1 MRQNVRMAQTRSE
14 RGLDRLVNFS
24 DATVA
29 IAITLLILPLVD
41 AATHIGDA
49 SFGAFFAKYYWEIV
63 AFVVSFAV
71 IARFWTV
78 HHRIFES
85 ARAYSP
91 SLVSANFL
99 WLFSIV
105 IIPFTANVLSNGSGQ
120 RVDVNALYI
129 GNLLLATGASQI
141 IGLVLARNPELMSEE
156 ARASRDRTAGLAE
169 LTLMAAAFV
178 LAILIPSVGM
188 LWLLILFLAGPLH
201 QLYRRAA
208 YGPGSGRRASR
219 TDG

>member
-1 MRQNVRMAQTRSE
+1 MGQNVGMAQLRSE

-41 AATHIGDA
+41 AATHIGGEPFDA
-49 SFGAFFAKYYWEIV
+49 FYAKYQWEIL

-71 IARFWTV
+71 IARFWVV

-85 ARAYSP
+85 VRAYSS
-91 SLVSANFL
+91 SLVWANFL

-120 RVDVNALYI
+120 RTDINALYI
-129 GNLLLATGASQI
+129 GNLLLAAIASQLM
-141 IGLVLARNPELMSEE
+141 GLVLVRHPGLMSEE
-156 ARASRDRTAGLAE
+156 ARATRDRTSGIAE
-169 LTLMAAAFV
+169 LILMAAALV
-178 LAILIPSVGM
+178 LATLVPAVGM
-188 LWLLILFLAGPLH
+188 FWLFLLFLAGPLH
-201 QLYRRAA
+201 GLFRRVV
-208 YGPGSGRRASR
+208 YGPAAGRRASR
-219 TDG
+219 TDS

>member
-1 MRQNVRMAQTRSE
+1 MAQLRSE

-41 AATHIGDA
+41 AATHIGGEPFD
-49 SFGAFFAKYYWEIV
+49 AFFAKYQWEIL

-71 IARFWTV
+71 IARFWVV

-85 ARAYSP
+85 VRAYS
-91 SLVSANFL
+91 SALVWANFL

-129 GNLLLATGASQI
+129 GNLLLAAIASQLM
-141 IGLVLARNPELMSEE
+141 GRVLVRHPDLMSEE
-156 ARASRDRTAGLAE
+156 ARAAQDRTAGLAE
-169 LTLMAAAFV
+169 LLHRALELV
-178 LAILIPSVGM
+178 LASRSPAVGM
-188 LWLLILFLAGPLH
+188 VGPSLLVLAGPLH
-201 QLYRRAA
+201 GLFRRAV
-208 YGPGSGRRASR
+208 YGPGAARRTSR
-219 TDG
+219 TDS

>member
-1 MRQNVRMAQTRSE
+1 MAQLRSE

-41 AATHIGDA
+41 AGTHIGNE
-49 SFGAFFAKYYWEIV
+49 SFGAFFAKYQWEIV

-71 IARFWTV
+71 IARFWAV

-85 ARAYSP
+85 VRAYSTP
-91 SLVSANFL
+91 LVWANFL

-120 RVDVNALYI
+120 RSDINALYI
-129 GNLLLATGASQI
+129 GNLLLAACASQLM
-141 IGLVLARNPELMSEE
+141 GLVLARHPELMSEE
-156 ARASRDRTAGLAE
+156 ARAGLDRTAGLAE
-169 LTLMAAAFV
+169 LSLTAASLV
-178 LAILIPSVGM
+178 LAILIPAVGM
-188 LWLLILFLAGPLH
+188 FWLFLLFLAGPLH
-201 QLYRRAA
+201 GLYRRAV
-208 YGPGSGRRASR
+208 YGPAAGRRASR